1 MLLSESKEFHAATN
15 PRPAQTS
22 LPEPCEIGTTKL
34 PVVNKGITLTEVPNR
49 IAVFFEIGNCM
60 VHCPGCHSPELW
72 DTNYTKCT
80 ETLED
85 IEAYI
90 EEQYAKGANAV
101 LFMGGLR
108 SSLPGSKAF
117 IYEIL
122 KPLAEKG
129 YEICLYDGGT
139 YSLAL
144 EKASAYCKWLKIG
157 PYVESL
163 GGLDSPTTNQRF
175 LEKGRY
181 VWHDKTKEYFQKEDA
196 HEDH

>member
-49 IAVFFEIGNCM
+49 IAVFFEIGNCT

-139 YSLAL
+139 YNLAL

-175 LEKGRY
+175 LENGRF
-181 VWHDKTKEYFQKEDA
+181 VGHD
-196 HEDH
+196 

>member
-1 MLLSESKEFHAATN
+1 MSLSDLKEFHAETKQ
-15 PRPAQTS
+15 RPAQTS
-22 LPEPCEIGTTKL
+22 SQEPCEIGMTKL
-34 PVVNKGITLTEVPNR
+34 PVVNKGITLTEVPNH
-49 IAVFFEIGNCM
+49 IAVFFEIGNCT

-90 EEQYAKGANAV
+90 REQYTKGANAV

-139 YSLAL
+139 YNLAL
-144 EKASAYCKWLKIG
+144 EKASVYCKWLKIG
-157 PYVESL
+157 PYVENL
-163 GGLDSPTTNQRF
+163 GGLDSPKTNQRF

-181 VWHDKTKEYFQKEDA
+181 IWYDKTKEYFQKEGA